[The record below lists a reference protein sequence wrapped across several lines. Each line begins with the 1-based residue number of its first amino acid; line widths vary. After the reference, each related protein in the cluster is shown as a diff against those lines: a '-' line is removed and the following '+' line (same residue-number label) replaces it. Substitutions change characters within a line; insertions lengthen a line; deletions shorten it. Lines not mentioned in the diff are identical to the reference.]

1 MPSFGALGRSRG
13 PSAGD
18 PAFADTIVIPVLV
31 PATLDRPAVLLRPAR
46 PRMAA
51 PRRAAHRRIGP
62 VVGGALALALALLGG
77 LALDGDRPPLSAGD
91 ATAAAPRP
99 AEAAP
104 AGSGRAGT
112 ETVGQVAAAVEV
124 GGTVAPQVEA
134 SVPADVP
141 SAVVAPRSELR
152 PPRPPANPNVAA
164 GGMHRQI
171 AMLAHEWEVAEAMRL
186 RYRELHA
193 QGLVSWEAWR
203 AQENEALRLRRQLQ
217 GLKHRVLR
225 EQGGAA
231 AGR

>member
-13 PSAGD
+13 PSAVD

-31 PATLDRPAVLLRPAR
+31 PGPLDRPAVLLRPPVRPPVAAAR
-46 PRMAA
+46 GAA
-51 PRRAAHRRIGP
+51 RRRVGP
-62 VVGGALALALALLGG
+62 VVGGALALALLGG
-77 LALDGDRPPLSAGD
+77 LALDGDWPPPGAGD
-91 ATAAAPRP
+91 VTAVASRP

-112 ETVGQVAAAVEV
+112 APEGQAAAAVEV
-124 GGTVAPQVEA
+124 GVRVEPLVAA
-134 SVPADVP
+134 SPPADVP
-141 SAVVAPRSELR
+141 SAGASVRSELR
-152 PPRPPANPNVAA
+152 PPRTPAHPNLAA
-164 GGMHRQI
+164 GGWHRQI

-203 AQENEALRLRRQLQ
+203 AQENEALRLRMQLQ

>member
-31 PATLDRPAVLLRPAR
+31 PGPLDRPAVLLRPVR
-46 PRMAA
+46 PPMAA
-51 PRRAAHRRIGP
+51 ARGTAHRRIGP
-62 VVGGALALALALLGG
+62 VVVGVLALALLGG
-77 LALDGDRPPLSAGD
+77 LALDGDWLPSGAGD
-91 ATAAAPRP
+91 ATAGAPRP
-99 AEAAP
+99 AVAAP

-112 ETVGQVAAAVEV
+112 APEGQVEV
-124 GGTVAPQVEA
+124 GGRVEA
-134 SVPADVP
+134 LVAASAPAGAPAYVP
-141 SAVVAPRSELR
+141 SAVVPARSE
-152 PPRPPANPNVAA
+152 PRAPANPNLAA

-193 QGLVSWEAWR
+193 RGLVSWEAWR
-203 AQENEALRLRRQLQ
+203 AQENEALRLRMQLQ